1 MTSVVHYGGEM
12 QTKVRSVVS
21 FALLSGV
28 AVLAGH
34 TSAQGWKPERN
45 VELTIPATPGGS
57 NDIAGRL
64 VQKLWTDLKLLPVSS
79 SITNRGGGEHV
90 VAYTYVSQRTGDPH
104 SIGLMS
110 TPMLVNPIQG
120 RTQLTHN
127 DVTPLAYL
135 ITEPMIAV
143 VRADSPL
150 KTGKDLIDAL
160 SKNPGSVSVALT
172 STGHRVS
179 VGLPMHKGGVNIKNV
194 RMPAFKGGGET
205 VTAVMGGHA
214 DVLITS
220 VSTSVPHI
228 ESGKMRGIAVSS
240 MKRLG
245 GPLASVPTWQEL
257 GYQSSG
263 SWKGIMGPKG
273 LTPAQIAFWE
283 DVMRKTAASDEIR
296 QYAEQNQWL
305 VEFKGAAETRKWLD
319 QESAALKS
327 IMVAL
332 GLAKQP

>member
-1 MTSVVHYGGEM
+1 METAV
-12 QTKVRSVVS
+12 KIRW
-21 FALLSGV
+21 GV
-28 AVLAGH
+28 VLAVS
-34 TSAQGWKPERN
+34 SALVGGQAAAQAWKPERN
-45 VELTIPATPGGS
+45 VELSIPATPGGS

-64 VQKLWTDLKLLPVSS
+64 IQKLWTELKLLPVSS
-79 SITNRGGGEHV
+79 SVTNRGGGEHV

-104 SIGLMS
+104 SLGLMS
-110 TPMLVNPIQG
+110 TPMLLNPIQG

-127 DVTPLAYL
+127 DVTPIAYL

-150 KTGKDLIDAL
+150 KSGKDLLEAL
-160 SKNPGSVSVALT
+160 RKNPESTSIALT
-172 STGHRVS
+172 STGHRIS
-179 VGLPMHKGGVNIKNV
+179 VGMPMHKAGVSIKSV

-240 MKRLG
+240 VKRLS
-245 GPLASVPTWQEL
+245 GPLADVPTWQEL

-263 SWKGIMGPKG
+263 SWKGLMAPKG
-273 LTPAQIAFWE
+273 ITPAQIAFWE

-296 QYAEQNQWL
+296 QYAQQNQWL

-319 QESAALKS
+319 QEAASLKS
-327 IMVAL
+327 IMGEL
-332 GLAKQP
+332 GLVKAP